1 MIKTASKHAVRSLQE
16 FLKLETAGGILL
28 IVTTVIALLLA
39 NIPSAREMYEW
50 FLGLQLTITLG
61 GLGVDKPLLL
71 WINDALMVLFFMLV
85 GLELKREVVEGQLS
99 RLDQVD
105 KPGAYLRTAVVN
117 GARSKMRRERSPPVL
132 PAPIAAELGES
143 ALELWAALRT
153 LSERRRT
160 AMVLRYWVDLP
171 VNEIAAAMDCRPGTV
186 SSLLHRGLADL
197 RKELA
202 DD

>member
-1 MIKTASKHAVRSLQE
+1 MEVMGESAHMTREPEIAGRPVDVDALYAVERPGLVRLA
-16 FLKLETAGGILL
+16 FLLTGSSETAED
-28 IVTTVIALLLA
+28 VV
-39 NIPSAREMYEW
+39 
-50 FLGLQLTITLG
+50 Q
-61 GLGVDKPLLL
+61 
-71 WINDALMVLFFMLV
+71 DAF
-85 GLELKREVVEGQLS
+85 ERCLS
-99 RLDQVD
+99 RLDGVD

-117 GARSKMRRERSPPVL
+117 GARSMVRRERSAPVL
-132 PAPIAAELGES
+132 SAAMYAELGES

-160 AMVLRYWVDLP
+160 AMLLRYWVDLP
-171 VNEIAAAMDCRPGTV
+171 VNEIAQVMDCRPGTV

>member
-1 MIKTASKHAVRSLQE
+1 MTKE
-16 FLKLETAGGILL
+16 PETAGQ
-28 IVTTVIALLLA
+28 
-39 NIPSAREMYEW
+39 S
-50 FLGLQLTITLG
+50 
-61 GLGVDKPLLL
+61 VDV
-71 WINDALMVLFFMLV
+71 DALYLDERPGLV
-85 GLELKREVVEGQLS
+85 RLAFLLTGSSETAEDVVQDAFERCLS
-99 RLDQVD
+99 RLDRVD

-117 GARSKMRRERSPPVL
+117 GARSKMRRERSAPVL
-132 PAPIAAELGES
+132 PAPMAAELGES

-160 AMVLRYWVDLP
+160 AIVLRYWVDLP
-171 VNEIAAAMDCRPGTV
+171 VTEIADAMDCRPGTV